1 MNIKLVKV
9 SNTTLDL
16 LIWVGLWNIYENI
29 LSRFS
34 LNKNQ
39 LLLIYLLTIVMAF
52 VLIYIVN
59 NKFNYTHTLYDEE

>member
-9 SNTTLDL
+9 SNTTSDL

-39 LLLIYLLTIVMAF
+39 LLLIYLLTIVGTV
-52 VLIYIVN
+52 VLIYTVN